1 MDALKGNLR
10 NFILQLIITCGLL
23 KYNVFK
29 FEEKFLKNQIETLKY
44 GLVVAGIIFILAIFI
59 GYFIFPLTLEIEQ
72 KNKIDDK
79 NETRFLVDANTNN
92 VITSNIERQI
102 EITVKIKRNKSLFD
116 ALYYLLIRI
125 FNINIFI
132 IADGFVLTPDRSI
145 YIEDCMNNGIKINLY
160 RYIVNNVDTLNSRK
174 LKFFY
179 QINEGANLGDDIPI
193 KIRISFYENLLLRK
207 QRVKNR
213 VIKTLLK
220 LNKNGEHTIRYIRT
234 R

>member
-10 NFILQLIITCGLL
+10 NFVLQLIITFILL
-23 KYNVFK
+23 RYNVFK
-29 FEEKFLKNQIETLKY
+29 FEEKFLKDQIITLKY
-44 GLVVAGIIFILAIFI
+44 SLIVTGGIFLIAIIVA
-59 GYFIFPLTLEIEQ
+59 YFVFPLTVEIKQ
-72 KNKIDDK
+72 KNKVYNT
-79 NETRFLVDANTNN
+79 NETRFLVDANTNS
-92 VITSNIERQI
+92 VTTSNKERQV
-102 EITVKIKRNKSLFD
+102 EITIKIKRNKSIFD
-116 ALYYLLIRI
+116 IIYYFLIKI

-160 RYIVNNVDTLNSRK
+160 KYIINNVDTTNTRD

-179 QINEGANLGDDIPI
+179 QINEGGNLGDDIPI

-207 QRVKNR
+207 QRIKNR
-213 VIKTLLK
+213 IIKVLLK
-220 LNKNGEHTIRYIRT
+220 LNKIEEHTIRYIRN

>member
-10 NFILQLIITCGLL
+10 NFILQLIITYGLL

-29 FEEKFLKNQIETLKY
+29 FEEKFLKDQIETLKY
-44 GLVVAGIIFILAIFI
+44 GLIVAGIIFILAIFI

-160 RYIVNNVDTLNSRK
+160 RYIVNNVDTLNSRN

-213 VIKTLLK
+213 MIKTLLK

>member
-10 NFILQLIITCGLL
+10 NFILQLIITYGLL

-29 FEEKFLKNQIETLKY
+29 FEEKFLKDQIETLKY
-44 GLVVAGIIFILAIFI
+44 GLIVAGIIFILAIFI

-160 RYIVNNVDTLNSRK
+160 RYIVNNVDTLNSRN

-213 VIKTLLK
+213 MIKALLK

>member
-10 NFILQLIITCGLL
+10 NFVLQLIITFILL
-23 KYNVFK
+23 RYNIFK
-29 FEEKFLKNQIETLKY
+29 FEEKFLKDQIITLKY
-44 GLVVAGIIFILAIFI
+44 SLIVTGGIFLIAIVVA
-59 GYFIFPLTLEIEQ
+59 YFVFPLTVEIEQ
-72 KNKIDDK
+72 KNKVYNT
-79 NETRFLVDANTNN
+79 NETRFLVDANTNS
-92 VITSNIERQI
+92 VTTSNKERQV
-102 EITVKIKRNKSLFD
+102 EITIKIKRNKSIFD
-116 ALYYLLIRI
+116 IIYYFLIKI

-160 RYIVNNVDTLNSRK
+160 KYIINNVDTTNTRD

-207 QRVKNR
+207 QRIKNR
-213 VIKTLLK
+213 IIKVLLK
-220 LNKNGEHTIRYIRT
+220 LNKIEEHTIRYIRN

>member
-10 NFILQLIITCGLL
+10 NFVLQLIITFILL
-23 KYNVFK
+23 RYNIFK
-29 FEEKFLKNQIETLKY
+29 FEEKFLKDQIITLKY
-44 GLVVAGIIFILAIFI
+44 SLIVTGGIFLIAIIVA
-59 GYFIFPLTLEIEQ
+59 YFVFPLTVEIEQ
-72 KNKIDDK
+72 KNKVYNT
-79 NETRFLVDANTNN
+79 NETRFLVDANTNS
-92 VITSNIERQI
+92 VTTSNKERQV
-102 EITVKIKRNKSLFD
+102 EITIKIKRNKSIFD
-116 ALYYLLIRI
+116 IIYYFLIKI

-160 RYIVNNVDTLNSRK
+160 KYIINNVDTTNTRD

-207 QRVKNR
+207 QRIKNR
-213 VIKTLLK
+213 IIKVLLK
-220 LNKNGEHTIRYIRT
+220 LNKIEEHTIRYIRN